1 MENNDKYAMNIV
13 CFLCFFIKNVSL
25 KKGYALVE
33 FVKPES
39 TNDCCNLF
47 NGLKL
52 WGKPLYI
59 YPLK

>member
-13 CFLCFFIKNVSL
+13 FFLCFFIKNVSL

-52 WGKPLYI
+52 
-59 YPLK
+59 